1 MEYKVKVVEVFE
13 LERYYFVE
21 AKNKAEAKK
30 LAKNDDWYDAQ
41 DIQSVHILP
50 LRGLAAIY
58 PIAGPR
64 HQEPQPVATI
74 VAGFQDLAS
83 PKDGGLYHFL

>member
-41 DIQSVHILP
+41 DIQANNQILVKIKVKKVE
-50 LRGLAAIY
+50 AN
-58 PIAGPR
+58 
-64 HQEPQPVATI
+64 
-74 VAGFQDLAS
+74 
-83 PKDGGLYHFL
+83 K